1 LLKGILLI
9 IIVLKTALVFGQ
21 VAVFSPKYKTIRF
34 PKTPEGKELKFSYEI
49 KNKGKVPLE
58 LYSAEAE
65 CSCTS
70 VTLPEE
76 KIMPGHFGIIDVV
89 FDTNGKYFF
98 QNRIIYIQTNT
109 RKRKEMLRFKVFV
122 EPKPIEK
129 KITP

>member
-1 LLKGILLI
+1 MKGILLLLT
-9 IIVLKTALVFGQ
+9 VFKTALVFGQ
-21 VAVFSPKYKTIRF
+21 VAVFSPKYKTIKF

-58 LYSAEAE
+58 LYSSEAE

-70 VTLPEE
+70 VTLPDE
-76 KIMPGHFGIIDVV
+76 KIMPGHFGTIDVV

-98 QNRIIYIQTNT
+98 QNRIIYIHTNT
-109 RKRKEMLRFKVFV
+109 RRRKEMLRFKVFV

-129 KITP
+129 KPSP